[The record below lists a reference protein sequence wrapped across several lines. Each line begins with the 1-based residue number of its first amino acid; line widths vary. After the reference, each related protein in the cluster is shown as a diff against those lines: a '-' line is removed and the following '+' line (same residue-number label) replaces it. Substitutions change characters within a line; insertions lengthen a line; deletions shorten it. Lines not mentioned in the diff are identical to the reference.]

1 MMEGMDVSKR
11 IGKQTVALS
20 NPPSVVAYSSI
31 VGPKEGLGPL
41 SRYFDNIIEDEMLG
55 EKSWEK
61 AESKLLKMNLDN
73 LLKKAN
79 KSFNDIDYIF
89 TGDLLNQCVASNYA
103 LRESNIPF
111 FGLYGACSTM
121 AESISLGAMTIDG
134 DFARR
139 VVCMTSSHFCAAEK
153 QYRFPLEFGTQR
165 TPTAQWTVTGTG
177 GVILDKEGIGPYVTH
192 VTTGKIIDLGIKDA
206 NNMGAAMAPAAADTI
221 LAHFKDLGVGE
232 DYYDMVVTGDLGKIG
247 SIACQDILEGEGLKL
262 SDRLKDCG
270 KLIFDIV
277 KSDTHAGGSGCG
289 CSASVLAGY
298 ILEEMSKSNVNKILF
313 VATGALLSPEMLLQ
327 GESIPSIAHG
337 VSITNNI

>member
-1 MMEGMDVSKR
+1 MTKR
-11 IGKQTVALS
+11 VGKQTVALK
-20 NPPSVVAYSSI
+20 NPPSIGAYSST

-41 SRYFDNIIEDEMLG
+41 RRYFDNIIEDEMLG

-61 AESKLLKMNLDN
+61 AESKMLKMNLDN

-79 KSFNDIDYIF
+79 KNFSDIDYIF

-103 LRESNIPF
+103 LRDSKIPF

-121 AESISLGAMTIDG
+121 AEAISLGAMVVDG
-134 DFARR
+134 DFAQS

-177 GVILDKEGIGPYVTH
+177 GVILDKQGIGPYVTH
-192 VTTGKIIDLGIKDA
+192 ITTGKIIDLGIKDA

-221 LAHFKDLGVGE
+221 INHFRDLGLKD
-232 DYYDMVVTGDLGKIG
+232 DYYDMVITGDLGKIG
-247 SIACQDILEGEGLKL
+247 SNACEDILGGEGLNIG
-262 SDRLKDCG
+262 DRLKDCG
-270 KLIFDIV
+270 KLIFDTE

-289 CSASVLAGY
+289 CSASVLTSY
-298 ILEEMSKSNVNKILF
+298 ILEEMSKCNINKILF

-327 GESIPSIAHG
+327 GESIPGIAHAI
-337 VSITNNI
+337 SITNNI